1 MGTSLDQLSAEELVG
16 AYRRLEEAFTSA
28 GYPQSEEGLLEAV
41 ADRVGHADA
50 VSITE
55 WHRGKFTT
63 LAASNELA
71 REGDQLQYRLDEGPC
86 VAAVVEGEVF
96 APIDLASD
104 QRWPKFGPTAAS
116 DLGLH
121 SMVALRLI
129 SDVPDGRYGLNLFA
143 RRPSAFDSD
152 DLLFCLLVG
161 CFASSLVR
169 TSKSRDVIMNL
180 EKALASNR
188 EIGIAVGIIMST
200 HKLTAERS
208 FELLRRVS
216 MNSNRKVSDVA
227 ARIVLTGTLEL
238 DRPLPA

>member
-86 VAAVVEGEVF
+86 LDAMRQHTWVVVDDMRTETRWPRF
-96 APIDLASD
+96 AP
-104 QRWPKFGPTAAS
+104 PAAEA
-116 DLGLH
+116 GC
-121 SMVALRLI
+121 I
-129 SDVPDGRYGLNLFA
+129 SQMGIEIFRESA
-143 RRPSAFDSD
+143 RSA
-152 DLLFCLLVG
+152 G
-161 CFASSLVR
+161 
-169 TSKSRDVIMNL
+169 
-180 EKALASNR
+180 
-188 EIGIAVGIIMST
+188 
-200 HKLTAERS
+200 
-208 FELLRRVS
+208 
-216 MNSNRKVSDVA
+216 
-227 ARIVLTGTLEL
+227 
-238 DRPLPA
+238 